1 MYLFNIY
8 KYLNILYL
16 KDIIFLKLIMS
27 NFGQNLLLS
36 SLTEFYNK
44 NPKYKLILKEIIEG
58 KHKLSLRII
67 EWLVTHYAKSNN
79 IYYWVDEDKI
89 IYNTLPENIKGNLK
103 KINLYQDYRAQLKSY
118 SKFNFDSFRRHHRIT
133 FFINAERTEYIETTI
148 GQLNFFRW
156 IFNNS
161 IINYAIYNYDIIYKK
176 MIDNNT
182 CKIKNKI
189 YILHNHD
196 IIKTKCLLRFD

>member
-1 MYLFNIY
+1 MCDL
-8 KYLNILYL
+8 
-16 KDIIFLKLIMS
+16 
-27 NFGQNLLLS
+27 GQNLLLK
-36 SLTEFYNK
+36 SLTDFYNK
-44 NPKYKLILKEIIEG
+44 NVEYKLILKNIING

-79 IYYWVDEDKI
+79 IYYWIDDDKV
-89 IYNTLPENIKGNLK
+89 IYKDFPADNFKGNIR

-133 FFINAERTEYIETTI
+133 FFISEDKTEYIETTV

-156 IFNNS
+156 IFNNN
-161 IINYAIYNYDIIYKK
+161 IINYAINNYDIIYKK

-182 CKIKNKI
+182 CKCKVPYND
-189 YILHNHD
+189 HD

>member
-1 MYLFNIY
+1 MCDL
-8 KYLNILYL
+8 
-16 KDIIFLKLIMS
+16 
-27 NFGQNLLLS
+27 GQNLLLK
-36 SLTEFYNK
+36 SLTDFYNK
-44 NPKYKLILKEIIEG
+44 NVEYKLILKNIING

-79 IYYWVDEDKI
+79 IYYWIDDNKT
-89 IYNTLPENIKGNLK
+89 IYKEFPTEHFKGNIR

-133 FFINAERTEYIETTI
+133 FFISEDKTEYIETTV

-156 IFNNS
+156 IFNNN
-161 IINYAIYNYDIIYKK
+161 IINYAINNYDIIYKK

-182 CKIKNKI
+182 FKCKVPN
-189 YILHNHD
+189 NDHD
-196 IIKTKCLLRFD
+196 IIKTHCLLRFD

>member
-1 MYLFNIY
+1 MCDL
-8 KYLNILYL
+8 
-16 KDIIFLKLIMS
+16 
-27 NFGQNLLLS
+27 GQNLLLN

-44 NPKYKLILKEIIEG
+44 NSDYKLTLKDIIIG
-58 KHKLSLRII
+58 KHQLSLRII

-79 IYYWVDEDKI
+79 IYYWIDEEKKLYYD
-89 IYNTLPENIKGNLK
+89 LPEIVKGNIR

-133 FFINAERTEYIETTI
+133 FFINDSKTEYIETTV

-156 IFNNS
+156 IFNNN
-161 IINYAIYNYDIIYKK
+161 IIDYAINNYDFIYKK
-176 MIDNNT
+176 MIQNNN
-182 CKIKNKI
+182 CKNKAV
-189 YILHNHD
+189 LNNNHD

>member
-1 MYLFNIY
+1 MCDLW
-8 KYLNILYL
+8 
-16 KDIIFLKLIMS
+16 
-27 NFGQNLLLS
+27 QNLLLK
-36 SLTEFYNK
+36 SLTDFYNK
-44 NPKYKLILKEIIEG
+44 NVEYKLILKNIING

-79 IYYWVDEDKI
+79 IYYWIDDDKI
-89 IYNTLPENIKGNLK
+89 IYKDFPEDNFKGNIR

-133 FFINAERTEYIETTI
+133 FFISEDKTEYIETTV

-156 IFNNS
+156 IFNNN
-161 IINYAIYNYDIIYKK
+161 IINYAINNYDIIYKK

-182 CKIKNKI
+182 CKCKVHYND
-189 YILHNHD
+189 HD
-196 IIKTKCLLRFD
+196 IIKTRCLLRFD

>member
-1 MYLFNIY
+1 
-8 KYLNILYL
+8 
-16 KDIIFLKLIMS
+16 MS

-44 NPKYKLILKEIIEG
+44 NPKTKLILKEIIEG

-79 IYYWVDEDKI
+79 IYYWMDEDKE
-89 IYNTLPENIKGNLK
+89 IYDVLPDNIKGNLK

-148 GQLNFFRW
+148 
-156 IFNNS
+156 
-161 IINYAIYNYDIIYKK
+161 
-176 MIDNNT
+176 
-182 CKIKNKI
+182 
-189 YILHNHD
+189 
-196 IIKTKCLLRFD
+196 